1 MINIDNI
8 WVLEIAGFEIWIT
21 ETIVNTWFIMLVLI
35 LFAIIAR
42 IKLRTFKEVPRGFQ
56 NVIEII
62 VETFDK
68 FVTNTLG
75 EELSYI
81 APWFLWCLYLFYHQ
95 AYLVF
100 LALGLLL
107 LTGQPPL
114 PWPWLAFYSCSSWV

>member
-81 APWFLWCLYLFYHQ
+81 APWFFMVFVFILSSSLFSI
-95 AYLVF
+95 F
-100 LALGLLL
+100 GLRAP
-107 LTGQPPL
+107 TAD
-114 PWPWLAFYSCSSWV
+114 WAT